1 MIFTKNIEEYNRNKQ
16 HKILTAFGD
25 MVGDMLSKKESSI
38 RGRKIKTSLV
48 FFTHSYFAVPKL
60 YILFYYENLEQMSA
74 STNNLLLFIRYW
86 FSTLDESLRK
96 EYGGTIFK
104 FS

>member
-25 MVGDMLSKKESSI
+25 MIGDMLSKKELSI
-38 RGRKIKTSLV
+38 RGRKIKTSLI
-48 FFTHSYFAVPKL
+48 FFTHSYFAVPKNARLKL

-74 STNNLLLFIRYW
+74 STNNLLLFIRY
-86 FSTLDESLRK
+86 
-96 EYGGTIFK
+96 
-104 FS
+104 